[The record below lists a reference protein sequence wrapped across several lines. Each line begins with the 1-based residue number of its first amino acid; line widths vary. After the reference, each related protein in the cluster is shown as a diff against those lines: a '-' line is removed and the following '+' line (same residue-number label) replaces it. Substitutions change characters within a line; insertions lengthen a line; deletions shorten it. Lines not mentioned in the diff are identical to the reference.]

1 MLSLCLGASAA
12 GSSPL
17 PFAASSRG
25 TPLFGAIKPRLTG
38 FWKRLIFIVAFHF
51 RHFPNPRLAVSP
63 SRPQR
68 KALSCLGWAQ
78 HQPGMGATAAAP
90 HTIFRSNIFLR
101 KRLKDSWRR
110 LFLSDPCCHIGYSW
124 SGHPQRVGLHPV
136 SAGWVT
142 ESSASISKLNLRDR
156 FHSEGKSYSS
166 VREPVVT
173 SRTEFSAQFSAGL
186 PDRPTFWDTPSPSR
200 PAFIQT
206 RLERG
211 CEAVM
216 SNRWADVFKNR
227 PQRHSWVWMVG
238 FFGKRCLLSLSEPG
252 FDSVALNKWV

>member
-25 TPLFGAIKPRLTG
+25 TPLSSAIKPRLTG
-38 FWKRLIFIVAFHF
+38 FWKGLIFIVPFHF

-63 SRPQR
+63 SQPQR

-78 HQPGMGATAAAP
+78 SLPGMGATAAVP

-101 KRLKDSWRR
+101 KRLKDSVRQ

-124 SGHPQRVGLHPV
+124 SGYPQRVGLHPV

-142 ESSASISKLNLRDR
+142 ESSAYIFKFKPQRLC
-156 FHSEGKSYSS
+156 FHSKGKSHSS
-166 VREPVVT
+166 VIEPVVT
-173 SRTEFSAQFSAGL
+173 TGTEFSAQFSAGL
-186 PDRPTFWDTPSPSR
+186 PDKQTSWDAPSPSR
-200 PAFIQT
+200 PVFIQT
-206 RLERG
+206 RLER
-211 CEAVM
+211 ERDALM
-216 SNRWADVFKNR
+216 SNRWSNIFKT
-227 PQRHSWVWMVG
+227 
-238 FFGKRCLLSLSEPG
+238 SLSKIDHSDILG
-252 FDSVALNKWV
+252 FELLDFLAKDAFWAY